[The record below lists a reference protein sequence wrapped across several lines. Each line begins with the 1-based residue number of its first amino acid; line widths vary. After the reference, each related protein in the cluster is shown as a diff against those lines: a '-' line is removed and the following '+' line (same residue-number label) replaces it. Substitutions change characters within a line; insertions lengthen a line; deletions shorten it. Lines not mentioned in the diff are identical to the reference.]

1 MPKATA
7 SAREFNHL
15 GGNIPKP
22 DPPSCSWWTLPELQ
36 NNRPAFQQRLVTE
49 ELRML
54 GGKFGGRKQTHNKFK
69 DDK

>member
-15 GGNIPKP
+15 GGNISKP
-22 DPPSCSWWTLPELQ
+22 IPPANSWWAEPALQ
-36 NNRPAFQQRLVTE
+36 HDRLAFQQRLVTE